1 MLPRDIPVDKINS
14 RFRPHCLAPVAVRL
28 AAAGVRDQRLGIE
41 FFFGIG
47 EPDMAEIEEA
57 TGYFLQFAAVL
68 DNHLKD
74 RDQIAGDGLTIADFG
89 VATFMPL
96 ADQAELPLD
105 DFAEIR
111 RWSDKMMELDAWCDP
126 WPESYST
133 LS

>member
-1 MLPRDIPVDKINS
+1 
-14 RFRPHCLAPVAVRL
+14 
-28 AAAGVRDQRLGIE
+28 
-41 FFFGIG
+41 
-47 EPDMAEIEEA
+47 MAEIEEA